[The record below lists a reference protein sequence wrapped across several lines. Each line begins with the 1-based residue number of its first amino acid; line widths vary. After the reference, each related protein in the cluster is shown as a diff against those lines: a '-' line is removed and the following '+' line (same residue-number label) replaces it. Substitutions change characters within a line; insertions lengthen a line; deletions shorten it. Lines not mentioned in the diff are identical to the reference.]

1 MFCPNCGTRA
11 TTQAKFCGNCGQA
24 FPTPQHA
31 AAEAPVPGRPVLP
44 PASAAAAPGSQ
55 PSTSH
60 SSRAG
65 LLLVI
70 GLLLGGFI
78 GFMMRPS
85 VVLIGQ
91 LPFGTV
97 LMRGSDLSG
106 LDQLLVPTAQHSFN
120 VMVIGAIV
128 GGASGLALSRIIPN
142 RRT

>member
-1 MFCPNCGTRA
+1 
-11 TTQAKFCGNCGQA
+11 
-24 FPTPQHA
+24 
-31 AAEAPVPGRPVLP
+31 
-44 PASAAAAPGSQ
+44 
-55 PSTSH
+55 
-60 SSRAG
+60 
-65 LLLVI
+65 LLVI